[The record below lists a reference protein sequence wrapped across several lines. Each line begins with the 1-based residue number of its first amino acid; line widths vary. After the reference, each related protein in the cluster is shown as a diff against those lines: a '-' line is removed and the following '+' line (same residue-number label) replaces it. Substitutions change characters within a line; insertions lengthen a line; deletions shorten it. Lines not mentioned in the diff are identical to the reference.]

1 MLETEEHLQR
11 VLGGRHAL
19 LTWLYYIRTIIA
31 SRFTDSRGY
40 TPLHTSR
47 TQYYVSTGYG
57 WGFRSGNKG
66 HSRGL
71 IIVQFVMWLGFQIIQ
86 GWVLT

>member
-1 MLETEEHLQR
+1 MKYSNVRYPLFVVAMQVLETEVHLER

-57 WGFRSGNKG
+57 WGFR
-66 HSRGL
+66 
-71 IIVQFVMWLGFQIIQ
+71 
-86 GWVLT
+86 